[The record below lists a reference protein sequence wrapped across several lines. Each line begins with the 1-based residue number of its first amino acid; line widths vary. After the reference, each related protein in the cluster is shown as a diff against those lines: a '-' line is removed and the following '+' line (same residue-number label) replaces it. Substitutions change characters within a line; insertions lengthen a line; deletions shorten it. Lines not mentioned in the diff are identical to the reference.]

1 MAVSIERANLYEK
14 YRLPYATQAV
24 TDLLDYIGPV
34 QVMADI
40 GAGNGQLAR
49 LFAGRCPRIYAV
61 EPEPAMREV
70 ASTALAH
77 WPTIEVRAGSAEQ
90 TTLAEHSL
98 DLIVVGNAFHRFK
111 EEACAELRRIL
122 KPSGWVAL
130 FSWALTNKALED
142 MRNAR
147 LAELTV
153 ARSRV
158 SKVWHGLPPEALF
171 GDAYIHRRS
180 YPQSRTDDW
189 TTFWGSA
196 CTWLEAPEPGD
207 EEFGP
212 YEALNRDVFEAFA
225 VNGTV
230 EITYETHLAFGQPVI
245 RET

>member
-14 YRLPYATQAV
+14 YRLPYASQAV

-49 LFAGRCPRIYAV
+49 LFAGRCNRIYAV
-61 EPEPAMREV
+61 EPEPAMRQV
-70 ASTALAH
+70 ASAALAQ

-90 TTLAEHSL
+90 TNLAEHSL
-98 DLIVVGNAFHRFK
+98 DLIVIGNAFHRFK
-111 EEACAELRRIL
+111 AEACAELRRIL
-122 KPSGWVAL
+122 KPSGWIAL
-130 FSWALTNKALED
+130 FSWALTNKPLED

-158 SKVWHGLPPEALF
+158 HKIWHGLPPEALF
-171 GDAYIHRRS
+171 GEAHIHTRTYR
-180 YPQSRTDDW
+180 QSRTDDW
-189 TTFWGSA
+189 TAFFGSA

-207 EEFGP
+207 PEFGP
-212 YEALNRDVFEAFA
+212 FEAINREVFEAFA
-225 VNGTV
+225 VNGT
-230 EITYETHLAFGQPVI
+230 IQIDYETQVAFGQPVALPQ
-245 RET
+245 